1 MNDRFFERAGGLAI
15 VSVLVIACL
24 KIISPFLGAMLWG
37 AIIAISTW
45 PLFERL
51 QRRLKGRQG
60 FSAFILTTG
69 LILVF
74 VVPISLLVYS
84 LTEHVASVGGLI
96 KDLTTMTLPQAPAW
110 LVNAPLIG
118 PRIDAFWQHASTDM
132 PALLESSRPAI
143 KDGTTWLLKQSGSL
157 TLSLFEFLLAIVLA
171 GFLCANGAGANKLLE
186 RLICR
191 VAGEP
196 GLELIAIAGQT
207 IRAVSVGVVGTAL
220 MQALLSVFG
229 FAIAGIPGAGLLGLF
244 CFILAMLQVG
254 TSLVWIPAAV
264 WLFYHGDTGWAAFTV
279 GWSLFINIADNFVKP
294 YLISQGSGLPIPLI
308 FLGVLGGLLAW
319 GFVGIFVG
327 ATLLVV
333 CFTLL
338 KSWLDLE
345 QPVRAVDAGGADH
358 D

>member
-15 VSVLVIACL
+15 VAVLVVACL
-24 KIISPFLGAMLWG
+24 KIIAPFMGALLWG

-45 PLFERL
+45 PQFERL
-51 QRRLKGRQG
+51 QRRLRGRSG
-60 FSAFILTTG
+60 FAAFILTIG

-74 VVPISLLVYS
+74 VVPISVLVYS

-96 KDLTTMTLPQAPAW
+96 KDLTTMTLPSPPAW

-118 PRIDAFWQHASTDM
+118 PRINAFWQQANADM
-132 PALLESSRPAI
+132 PALLETARPAI
-143 KDGTTWLLKQSGSL
+143 RNGMTWLLKQSGSL

-171 GFLCANGAGANKLLE
+171 GFLCANGTGAKELLE

-191 VAGEP
+191 VAGES
-196 GLELIAIAGQT
+196 GLALISVAGQT

-220 MQALLSVFG
+220 MQALLSTFG

-254 TSLVWIPAAV
+254 TSLVWIPSAI
-264 WLFYHGDTGWAAFTV
+264 WLFYQGDTGWAIFTV
-279 GWSLFINIADNFVKP
+279 VWGIFINIADNFVKP

-338 KSWLDLE
+338 KSWLEQE
-345 QPVRAVDAGGADH
+345 QPAHPVDADH
-358 D
+358 H